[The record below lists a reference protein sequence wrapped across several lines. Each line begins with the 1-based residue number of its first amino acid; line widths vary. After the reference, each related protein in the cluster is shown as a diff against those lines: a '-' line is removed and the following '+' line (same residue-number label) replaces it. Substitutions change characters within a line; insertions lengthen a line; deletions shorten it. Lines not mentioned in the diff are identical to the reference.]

1 MQMSTLQS
9 GKRGFRFESPSHVVG
24 GGNEAAARM
33 EEIIGVDLGGRGIS
47 ELVASL
53 KVLDH

>member
-1 MQMSTLQS
+1 MSTLQS